1 MLASRKSI
9 SDKRP
14 ESKRVPELD
23 GLRGLAI
30 LLVILHHRFPDHGL
44 LRRIGEAGWIGVD
57 LFFVLSGYLITGILL
72 DAVGK
77 PYYYRNFIARRTL
90 RIFPLYY
97 LCLVLF
103 IAATRLS
110 ANAEL
115 WNSLQRWG
123 GAGWFAFYL
132 GNFRIA
138 WVNAMPP
145 IFSLTP
151 LWSLQVEEQFY
162 VLFPLV
168 VSLLSIQNLRRML
181 VGCVIAAPL
190 LRICLTLFVPGSA
203 EACYVLM
210 PCRMDALALG
220 ALLAASSHSRPAL
233 FPNGFFM
240 RLGGAMGGIAIL
252 VAVFFGWLDLHS
264 PFVRSV
270 GYSMIDLVFAVVLAT
285 VISLPGSNLTALLRQ
300 RPLVYTGKISYGL
313 YLLHVPASWIA
324 LKTISRLA
332 STDVQ
337 RYWIVSIP
345 ITFAASFL
353 AAAISWRFLEGPMVR
368 LKERV
373 TATFQLAA
381 EGKAIFSPASN

>member
-1 MLASRKSI
+1 LDRCRFI
-9 SDKRP
+9 LRVKRL
-14 ESKRVPELD
+14 SHYRYFV
-23 GLRGLAI
+23 G
-30 LLVILHHRFPDHGL
+30 HGW
-44 LRRIGEAGWIGVD
+44 EAV
-57 LFFVLSGYLITGILL
+57 VLPKLYCPKNATNLPT
-72 DAVGK
+72 
-77 PYYYRNFIARRTL
+77 
-90 RIFPLYY
+90 YY

-103 IAATRLS
+103 IVATRLS

-115 WNSLQRWG
+115 WNSLKRWG

-190 LRICLTLFVPGSA
+190 LRVCLTLFVPGSA

-220 ALLAASSHSRPAL
+220 ALLAASSHSRPPL

-240 RLGGAMGGIAIL
+240 RLGGAVGGIAIL
-252 VAVFFGWLDLHS
+252 AAAFFGWLDLHS
-264 PFVRSV
+264 PVR
-270 GYSMIDLVFAVVLAT
+270 
-285 VISLPGSNLTALLRQ
+285 ALR
-300 RPLVYTGKISYGL
+300 R
-313 YLLHVPASWIA
+313 LLN
-324 LKTISRLA
+324 
-332 STDVQ
+332 D
-337 RYWIVSIP
+337 
-345 ITFAASFL
+345 
-353 AAAISWRFLEGPMVR
+353 
-368 LKERV
+368 
-373 TATFQLAA
+373 
-381 EGKAIFSPASN
+381 